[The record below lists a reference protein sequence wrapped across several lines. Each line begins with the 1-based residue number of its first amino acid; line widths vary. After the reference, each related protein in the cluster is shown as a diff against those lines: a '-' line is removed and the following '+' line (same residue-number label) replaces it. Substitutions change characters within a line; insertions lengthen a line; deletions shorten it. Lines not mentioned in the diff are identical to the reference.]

1 MATLGGQLVRSASS
15 YPDKTALVFGDNER
29 TYRQLNAEV
38 NQYAHALLGLGV
50 RAGDRVALMSGN
62 SDRFILA
69 MYAVLKIGGIFV
81 PINPRATAY
90 ELRHLLADSG
100 ATVLLLGDG
109 MLPVV
114 QGLDSRE
121 PLPQRLS
128 VIALDD
134 IAGLPNLATQSR
146 NLAISEPPG
155 EVVEDDD
162 CIILYTS
169 GTTGLAKGALFD
181 HHRMLWVGHSII
193 TLGVTTKDRHLHVA
207 PMYHCAELV
216 LFVLTGISIGSTHV
230 VLPAFEPAV
239 VADALERYRITVF
252 LGVPTMYQ
260 LMLTLPDL
268 ADRDF
273 SAWRL
278 GFFGAAPMPPT
289 AVEKLVKTLPGVDF
303 FQLCGQTEGGPTGI
317 YSNPDEVR
325 ARPDA
330 TGRWPIANCEVR
342 IVTAEGN
349 DAIVGEAGE
358 IIYRGETIMKGYW
371 NQPETTAATI
381 RDNWLHSG
389 DIAIRDHDG
398 FITIVDRI
406 KDMIITGGRNVYS
419 VEVESALAGHPDI
432 VDVAVVGRPDETFG
446 ETIIAVVSPIEGRE
460 ITLDEIRNFAA
471 QYVSDYK
478 LPRELILRSI
488 PRNPSGKILKHVLR
502 ADLRD
507 QSSTADEVR

>member
-15 YPDKTALVFGDNER
+15 YPDKTALIFGDSER

-38 NQYAHALLGLGV
+38 NQHAHALQELGV
-50 RAGDRVALMSGN
+50 RAGDRVALMSGS
-62 SDRFILA
+62 SDRFVIA
-69 MYAVLKIGGIFV
+69 MYAVFKIGGIFV
-81 PINPRATAY
+81 PINPRATAH

-109 MLPVV
+109 MLSAV
-114 QGLDSRE
+114 QGLESRE
-121 PLPQRLS
+121 TLPQALA
-128 VIALDD
+128 VIALDE
-134 IAGLPNLATQSR
+134 IEGLPHLGSQAST
-146 NLAISEPPG
+146 LPTSEPSTSVA
-155 EVVEDDD
+155 EEDD
-162 CIILYTS
+162 CMILYTS

-181 HHRMLWVGHSII
+181 HHRMLWVGHSIT
-193 TLGVTTKDRHLHVA
+193 TLGLTTKDRHLHVA

-216 LFVLTGISIGSTHV
+216 LFVLTGISIGSTHI
-230 VLPAFEPAV
+230 VLPAFEPRA
-239 VADALERYRITVF
+239 VADALERHRITVF

-289 AVEKLVKTLPGVDF
+289 AVEKLVNTLPGVDF

-317 YSNPDEVR
+317 YSSPDEVR

-330 TGRWPIANCEVR
+330 TGRWPIPNCEVR
-342 IVTAEGN
+342 IVTAEGA
-349 DAIVGEAGE
+349 DAAIGEAGE
-358 IIYRGETIMKGYW
+358 IRYRGETIMKAYW
-371 NQPETTAATI
+371 NQPETTAVTI
-381 RDNWLHSG
+381 QDGWLDSG
-389 DIAIRDHDG
+389 DIAIRDADG

-432 VDVAVVGRPDETFG
+432 VDVAIVGRPDETFG
-446 ETIIAVVSPIEGRE
+446 ETIIAVVTPSEGRE
-460 ITLDEIRNFAA
+460 ITLDEIRTFAA
-471 QYVSDYK
+471 EYVSDYK
-478 LPRELILRSI
+478 LPRELVLRPI

-502 ADLRD
+502 KDLLKQPPATD
-507 QSSTADEVR
+507 NVL